1 MTHTDLPGVDSVGD
15 RVSDE
20 AVRSVEPAAPTNRA
34 IRQLMGSRAAVLSAV
49 FLAILIGL
57 AVFAPAVAT
66 HEPNSQ
72 TLLDRLQGP
81 SREHLLGTDSL
92 GRDIF
97 SRLVFGARVSLVA
110 AALATAIAVGLGVPA
125 GLVAGAFGRTID
137 SVLRTI
143 FDVVMSVPPL
153 VLSLVIIGV
162 LGPSLRNAMI
172 SVGVVVAPRFFRIA
186 RGAAR
191 SVRHETYV
199 EAARSLGC
207 SPFRVLW
214 RHVLPNTS
222 GPLLVQT
229 SFVVGLAIVAEAS
242 LSFLGLGVQ
251 PPQSSWGS
259 MLQEAYQALGESSW
273 SFYPPALAIA
283 LTVLAC
289 SLLGDSTRDALGGT
303 GD

>member
-1 MTHTDLPGVDSVGD
+1 MSDAVSLDLSTIEPRRPSEPEPTRHRALRQLGGS
-15 RVSDE
+15 
-20 AVRSVEPAAPTNRA
+20 PAAV
-34 IRQLMGSRAAVLSAV
+34 ISAV
-49 FLAILIGL
+49 FLALMALL
-57 AVFAPAVAT
+57 AICAPIVAT
-66 HEPNSQ
+66 HEPNAQ
-72 TLLDRLQGP
+72 TILDRLQGP
-81 SREHLLGTDSL
+81 SRDHLLGTDSL

-97 SRLVFGARVSLVA
+97 SRLLFGARVSLVA
-110 AALATAIAVGLGVPA
+110 ASLATAIAIGLGVPA
-125 GLVAGAFGRTID
+125 GLVAGSVGRTAD
-137 SVLRTI
+137 TVLRTI
-143 FDVVMSVPPL
+143 SDLVMSVPPL

-199 EAARSLGC
+199 EAARSVGC

-259 MLQEAYQALGESSW
+259 MLQQAYQALGESSW
-273 SFYPPALAIA
+273 SFYPPATAIA
-283 LTVLAC
+283 TTVLAC
-289 SLLGDSTRDALGGT
+289 SLLGDSIRDALGG
-303 GD
+303 GFSDR